1 MLLETSSLDMW
12 LYPIGTL
19 MLLGVWAI
27 VYVLRPDLRR
37 RMVAVGV
44 MGIPVT
50 FEEYFFL
57 QDYWRPPLVLPFQV
71 LGHTLGCPADVML
84 AFTMAGLATCV
95 YPILTRR
102 TPLVG
107 VHPPSR
113 RVVVVAILLAGG
125 FLIAFTTFFH
135 LNSIFSSALG
145 LVLAA
150 AMMLV
155 VRRVLWLPTLVAGLS
170 ASLILAGT
178 EYALSYAAPQYL
190 ARYWLLYHTAWG
202 TALLLGRVP
211 VTEAIWGFAAG
222 LAFGPLYEVY
232 NGAALISAREA
243 KLAVV

>member
-1 MLLETSSLDMW
+1 MIQETRALDMW

-19 MLLGVWAI
+19 VLLGIWATL
-27 VYVLRPDLRR
+27 YARHPDLRR
-37 RMVAVGV
+37 RMVAVGL

-71 LGHTLGCPADVML
+71 LGRTFGCPADVVL

-102 TPLVG
+102 TPLIG
-107 VHPPSR
+107 VHSPSR
-113 RVVVVAILLAGG
+113 GLVIAAILVAGG
-125 FLIAFTTFFH
+125 VLTALTTFFH

-145 LVLAA
+145 LALAA

-170 ASLILAGT
+170 ASLLLVAT
-178 EYALSYAAPQYL
+178 EYALSYAAPHYL
-190 ARYWLLYHTAWG
+190 ARYWLLYHTTWG
-202 TALLLGRVP
+202 TTLLLGRVP
-211 VTEAIWGFAAG
+211 LTEAIWGLAAG

-232 NGAALISAREA
+232 NGAALISAQEA
-243 KLAVV
+243 KGAVV